1 VASALAVARLA
12 RLVTT
17 DAIFDRPRNLITGMG
32 KGEGGTAKRTKAALF
47 ITCPWCTSVWL
58 AGGVVVATRF
68 VPGIWAFPAALLA
81 FSEVA
86 GLLAGHEAG

>member
-1 VASALAVARLA
+1 VTHSFWWLVVDALTVARLA
-12 RLVTT
+12 RLVTA
-17 DAIFDRPRNLITGMG
+17 DAILDRPR
-32 KGEGGTAKRTKAALF
+32 ERVKRLGTKAALF